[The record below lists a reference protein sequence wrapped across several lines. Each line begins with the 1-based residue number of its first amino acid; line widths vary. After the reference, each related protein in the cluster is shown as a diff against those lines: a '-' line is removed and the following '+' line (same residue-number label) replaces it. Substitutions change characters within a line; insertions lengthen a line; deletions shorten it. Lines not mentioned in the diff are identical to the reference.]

1 MSMIANLIDYLRG
14 SEKKSAAVAKERLQI
29 ILAHERAGRN
39 ASAPDY
45 LPALQEELLE
55 VIAKYIHIDRN
66 MMKVE
71 LQHHDDYD
79 VLELNVTLP
88 DSQRAA
94 G

>member
-14 SEKKSAAVAKERLQI
+14 SEKKSAVVAKERLQI

-55 VIAKYIHIDRN
+55 VIAKYIHIDRE
-66 MMKVE
+66 MMKVN
-71 LQHHDDYD
+71 LQHHEDYD